1 MKALGMVEV
10 RGFLGAVSAAD
21 AALKAANVELNS
33 EQRVG
38 GGRRTILLVGDVA
51 AVQAAVDAAG
61 VIAKQLGCYCTSHV
75 IPRAD
80 EAIAKLMG
88 GKLAQSAKSDK
99 TSEEITV
106 ADQKD
111 ESETSNDCSLATLV
125 SEPEINS
132 EAPVSVETEEIEEKD
147 RFDESEFRQK
157 LMAYK
162 VVDLRKKAYAMNV
175 HGMKRTA
182 IKFANKEALIDVII
196 DEVKRGGTF

>member
-1 MKALGMVEV
+1 M
-10 RGFLGAVSAAD
+10 
-21 AALKAANVELNS
+21 
-33 EQRVG
+33 
-38 GGRRTILLVGDVA
+38 LVGDVA
-51 AVQAAVDAAG
+51 AVQAAVDAAV

-88 GKLAQSAKSDK
+88 GKLAQSAESDDADKELITANTNNGLK
-99 TSEEITV
+99 TSETEPLEDL
-106 ADQKD
+106 AGDSGKN
-111 ESETSNDCSLATLV
+111 SETQVAL
-125 SEPEINS
+125 
-132 EAPVSVETEEIEEKD
+132 ETEDIEEQKEN
-147 RFDESEFRQK
+147 FDESALRQK

-182 IKFANKEALIDVII
+182 IKFANKEALIKVII

>member
-51 AVQAAVDAAG
+51 AVQAAVDAAV

-99 TSEEITV
+99 TADDITV
-106 ADQKD
+106 ADSKNEVD
-111 ESETSNDCSLATLV
+111 ISNGCSLETSGSETEIDLE
-125 SEPEINS
+125 EPE
-132 EAPVSVETEEIEEKD
+132 VVETEVIEKND
-147 RFDESEFRQK
+147 KFDESEFRQK

>member
-51 AVQAAVDAAG
+51 AVQAAVDAAV

-99 TSEEITV
+99 MAEDITV
-106 ADQKD
+106 ADSKNEVD
-111 ESETSNDCSLATLV
+111 ISNGCSLETSGSETEIDSE
-125 SEPEINS
+125 EPE
-132 EAPVSVETEEIEEKD
+132 VVETEVIEENDK
-147 RFDESEFRQK
+147 FDESEFRQK

>member
-38 GGRRTILLVGDVA
+38 GVRRTILLVGDVA
-51 AVQAAVDAAG
+51 AVQAAVDAAV
-61 VIAKQLGCYCTSHV
+61 VIAKQLDCYCTSHV

-99 TSEEITV
+99 TSEDITV
-106 ADQKD
+106 ADSKNEVD
-111 ESETSNDCSLATLV
+111 ISKGCSLETLGSETEIDSE
-125 SEPEINS
+125 EPE
-132 EAPVSVETEEIEEKD
+132 VVETEVIEENDK
-147 RFDESEFRQK
+147 FDESEFRQK